1 MTGLRLGARLWWGAV
16 PLLLLLWSLGAL
28 SGIAG
33 LPTTPLTTLALH
45 PLAVYARDIAMAL
58 TVGGLL
64 VGIRHPGDRVRG
76 WTLGWGMAGLALI
89 ALGAVTLHADLMAH
103 GVVDSLGPQAV
114 ASVIAD
120 TIAGKALVVQA
131 ICLIVA
137 LVLIL
142 IATRVSSGLAS
153 IARWTALVLGLVAAA
168 TPAMASHAGILGP
181 HAVAGV
187 SVGVHVAAVS
197 AWVGGL
203 AAVTA
208 LVVRDPDG
216 ARLLRRFSP
225 VALACVIVAAET
237 GLLTASLTSPSL
249 SDLVGSAY
257 GSVVVVKAVLLGWLI
272 WLGWLVRRRVLDHL
286 DDKADTRVDAED
298 SSAPRPRAALL
309 ATLARLTGVELV
321 LMGTAF
327 AASVLL
333 ARLGPPHAI
342 PEGIAPLTLIALGV
356 AAPMLAAVIR
366 PVRSRF
372 LDAYPEVCV
381 VIWLVVLADVGA
393 LGPLDRLLGGFGLV
407 IELLLLIGAG
417 WLAVQALSGPGAR
430 IAGWCAAAGLPL
442 VFAIIVWLNDTVSW
456 PLAVV
461 SAAAGMALVIGWR
474 RAAVRRAT
482 PVAERELSGVSR

>member
-1 MTGLRLGARLWWGAV
+1 VTGLRLGARLWWGAV

-45 PLAVYARDIAMAL
+45 PFAAFARDIAMAL

-76 WTLGWGMAGLALI
+76 WTLGWGLAGLALI
-89 ALGAVTLHADLMAH
+89 ALGAVTLHADLMAQ
-103 GVVDSLGPQAV
+103 GIVDSLGPQAV

-131 ICLIVA
+131 ICLVVA
-137 LVLIL
+137 LALIL
-142 IATRVSSGLAS
+142 IATRVSTGLAS
-153 IARWTALVLGLVAAA
+153 IARWAALVLGLVAAA

-187 SVGVHVAAVS
+187 SVGLHVAAVS

-203 AAVTA
+203 AVVTA
-208 LVVRDPDG
+208 LVVREPDG
-216 ARLLRRFSP
+216 VRLLRRFSP

-257 GSVVVVKAVLLGWLI
+257 GSLVVVKAVLLGWLI

-286 DDKADTRVDAED
+286 DVDTDVDTAVNR
-298 SSAPRPRAALL
+298 AARPRAALL
-309 ATLARLTGVELV
+309 ATLARLTSVELV

-342 PEGIAPLTLIALGV
+342 SEGIAPLTLVALGV
-356 AAPMLAAVIR
+356 GAPMLAAVIR

-372 LDAYPEVCV
+372 PDAYPEVCV

-393 LGPLDRLLGGFGLV
+393 LGPLDRLLGGVGLA
-407 IELLLLIGAG
+407 IELLLLAGSG
-417 WLAVQALSGPGAR
+417 WLAAQALRRPGAR
-430 IAGWCAAAGLPL
+430 VAGWCAAAGLPL

-456 PLAVV
+456 PLAAV
-461 SAAAGMALVIGWR
+461 SAVAGVALVVGWR
-474 RAAVRRAT
+474 RAATRRQA
-482 PVAERELSGVSR
+482 PVTAPEMSEVSR